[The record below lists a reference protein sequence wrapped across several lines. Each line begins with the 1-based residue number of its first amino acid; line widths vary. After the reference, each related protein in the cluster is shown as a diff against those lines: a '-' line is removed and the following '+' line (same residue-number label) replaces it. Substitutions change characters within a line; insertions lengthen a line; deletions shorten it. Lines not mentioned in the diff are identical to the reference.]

1 MKLLIISDSH
11 GTIEPIHMLLER
23 YKNNV
28 QTVVHLGDNAQD
40 LLQFQSAYSNINFVA
55 VAGNCDFIT
64 SVPRERILS
73 FSASDTSASSKSASL
88 LRPARR
94 VLLLHGHSLNVKSS
108 YNRLMYYAQE
118 KGVDA
123 CLFGHSHIPFVAN
136 YESVFFMNPGS
147 VSQPRGLSR
156 AGYGILSIVD
166 DAITGEIHEL

>member
-1 MKLLIISDSH
+1 
-11 GTIEPIHMLLER
+11 MLLER

-73 FSASDTSASSKSASL
+73 FSASDTSASSKSASLLRPAPDAWASSKSASL